1 MTYAFDRY
9 FRLKILCLLLD
20 AKWYA
25 SYGLSIIKSDYFDED
40 GEREIASA
48 LLDYIETYKHPPKEP
63 DDVIVML
70 NGNHQ
75 ELVYEIYDLQ
85 YEDIDFTFTADVVIQ
100 FAREQAAKIA
110 VLDGVDDIK
119 TGDLS
124 MLMKRLE
131 EATSV
136 GSSLLSPGINLKN
149 TGDWLYALWADKVRT
164 GWTHI
169 DNVLEGGLAPGELG
183 IILAAP
189 NRGKSMS
196 LVSIGYGAASI
207 GSKKNVIH
215 FTHEMSKEVLA
226 KRYAARMVFRFPK
239 RNEDLY
245 QYDEDF
251 TEAARKLMPGQVRI
265 IGGAETMSV
274 SEMKSHVSRLVT
286 EGFNPGLIIDD
297 YPDLLVPDIRYKE
310 RRFELSSIYLE
321 LRAIGAEFNVP
332 IWGASQAN
340 RASLS
345 KEVITI
351 KDIAEDIGKAAIA
364 DVIVALCQTD
374 EEYNMEQARLFMA
387 KVRDGKRNFMF
398 NAKYYDAQQAI
409 ITTGFATKKG
419 EVDA

>member
-1 MTYAFDRY
+1 MTYEFDRY

-25 SYGLSIIKSDYFDED
+25 SYGISIIKSDYFDED

-48 LLDYIETYKHPPKEP
+48 LLDYIGTYGYPPKDP

-70 NGNHQ
+70 GGEYK
-75 ELVYEIYDLQ
+75 ELVHEIYDLQ
-85 YEDIDFTFTADVVIQ
+85 YEEIDFAFTSDVVVQ

-119 TGDLS
+119 SGDLS
-124 MLMKRLE
+124 KLIKRLE
-131 EATSV
+131 EATAV
-136 GSSLLSPGINLKN
+136 GSALLSPGIDLKD
-149 TGDWLYALWADKVRT
+149 TGSWLYALWSDKVRT

-196 LVSIGYGAASI
+196 LVCIGYSAASI
-207 GSKKNVIH
+207 GSNKNVIH

-226 KRYAARMVFRFPK
+226 KRYATRMIFRFPK
-239 RNEDLY
+239 RGEDLQ
-245 QYDEDF
+245 QYEDDF
-251 TEAARKLMPGQVRI
+251 MDTARRLMPGKVRI

-274 SEMKSHVSRLVT
+274 SEMKSHVSRLIA

-297 YPDLLVPDIRYKE
+297 YPDLLIPDVRYKE
-310 RRFELSSIYLE
+310 RRFELSSIYSE

-364 DVIVALCQTD
+364 DVIIALCQTD

-398 NAKYYDAQQAI
+398 NAKYYDEQQAI
-409 ITTGFATKKG
+409 ITTGIAKRK
-419 EVDA
+419 EVIDV